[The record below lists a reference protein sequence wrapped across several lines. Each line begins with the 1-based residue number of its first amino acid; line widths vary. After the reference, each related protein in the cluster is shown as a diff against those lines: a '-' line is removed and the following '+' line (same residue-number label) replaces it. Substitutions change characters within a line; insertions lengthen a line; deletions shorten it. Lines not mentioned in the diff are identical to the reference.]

1 MSKLELNTSQ
11 QVPIE
16 WTQTSLPQSGR
27 LRAGSGMGGGG
38 ALRRV
43 AKGLGGGGGALPR
56 VANQPLVDGNF
67 LR

>member
-38 ALRRV
+38 GALPR
-43 AKGLGGGGGALPR
+43 GMEGGGGALPR

>member
-16 WTQTSLPQSGR
+16 WTQTSLPESGR
-27 LRAGSGMGGGG
+27 LRAGSGMGGG

>member
-27 LRAGSGMGGGG
+27 LRAGSGMGGG
-38 ALRRV
+38 
-43 AKGLGGGGGALPR
+43 ALPR